1 MNYYIDK
8 HDLQIVLDALEKFKK
23 IDHFER
29 FAYSLEEIEDI
40 IIYLKKDP
48 S

>member
-23 IDHFER
+23 LDYFER
-29 FAYSLEEIEDI
+29 FAYSLEEIEELI
-40 IIYLKKDP
+40 QYLKTDP

>member
-8 HDLQIVLDALEKFKK
+8 HDVQIILDALEKFKK
-23 IDHFER
+23 VDYFER
-29 FAYSLEEIEDI
+29 FAYSLEEIEELI
-40 IIYLKKDP
+40 VYLKTDP